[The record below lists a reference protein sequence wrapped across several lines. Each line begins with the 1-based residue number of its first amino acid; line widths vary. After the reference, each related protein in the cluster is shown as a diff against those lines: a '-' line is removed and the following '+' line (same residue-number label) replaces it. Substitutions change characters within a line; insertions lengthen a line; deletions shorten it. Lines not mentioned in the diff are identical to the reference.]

1 MEIDA
6 EKLAK
11 GLVGFG
17 MPDNIARS
25 LVKKVERGARLCLTE
40 QEWDW
45 ALSHG
50 FSPDKV
56 AIYGL
61 TDENVEA
68 YLSDFDYYSMHPL
81 NSHFR
86 IWVNDKLTLKYILNA
101 NGLPHAEKNR
111 QSDVMPR
118 YYVHIENDGRYSYL
132 MDMPDDVAR
141 DEDCLQSLL
150 AHEGI
155 LAVKPNRG
163 SGGVGFIRLEAGGDG
178 TVLANGSAFKSD
190 DFDELKS
197 RLNGCVVTE
206 YVRQHRELAEIWDGS
221 ECCLRIVMA
230 HLRGRNAFSGGRWVC
245 AASFLRFGTS
255 RSKSTSNLVQGG
267 VGVGFDFD
275 TGEFFDRGII
285 YENCGAGGGVE
296 LSSHPDTGIR
306 FEGRKVPLIEQVR
319 DCVLSVCEYLPSL
332 EWLGFDVMV
341 SDDEAKICEIN
352 TLPGLEGA
360 QGICGPYLGNG
371 ELRAFFD
378 AKRRPSASNAEFAE
392 LVRACT
398 K

>member
-141 DEDCLQSLL
+141 DEDCLQSL
-150 AHEGI
+150 
-155 LAVKPNRG
+155 
-163 SGGVGFIRLEAGGDG
+163 
-178 TVLANGSAFKSD
+178 
-190 DFDELKS
+190 
-197 RLNGCVVTE
+197 
-206 YVRQHRELAEIWDGS
+206 
-221 ECCLRIVMA
+221 
-230 HLRGRNAFSGGRWVC
+230 
-245 AASFLRFGTS
+245 
-255 RSKSTSNLVQGG
+255 
-267 VGVGFDFD
+267 
-275 TGEFFDRGII
+275 
-285 YENCGAGGGVE
+285 
-296 LSSHPDTGIR
+296 
-306 FEGRKVPLIEQVR
+306 
-319 DCVLSVCEYLPSL
+319 
-332 EWLGFDVMV
+332 
-341 SDDEAKICEIN
+341 
-352 TLPGLEGA
+352 
-360 QGICGPYLGNG
+360 
-371 ELRAFFD
+371 
-378 AKRRPSASNAEFAE
+378 
-392 LVRACT
+392 
-398 K
+398 